1 MYPKVN
7 IRKIINAFFSYTF
20 VTAIML
26 NSRSVWM
33 HLNHTGG
40 KFAEMMLILLLMSF
54 FGYLLTKGQVNYN
67 YLGITMMIVLI
78 VTGYIGFWLL
88 ITNYKL
94 VSGSKFILAT
104 ATILSYYYLSDVM
117 ERKEV
122 LLRYRNVVLLVAA
135 FSMICWFIFS
145 ILKIGSP
152 STHVFSTWTNT
163 GDPKPV
169 PSYYGIYFES
179 QILHGFVRNTAIF
192 TEAPMASL
200 QFSIGFLIEFLVN
213 DRVNPF
219 NRIIFTLAILS
230 TTSTTGILLILFFWL
245 YTIIKAKNYNTI
257 IALIKVTILPVALI
271 AAVIVANVM
280 LTAKMGESSGSIRT
294 DDFIVG
300 MKAWS
305 HRPLFGNGFTN
316 AEAIKAFMGGWR
328 SYNTGFSNSI
338 TQLLAQGGLYMF
350 LLYMLPILSNFQNF
364 FCHRKYRVFL
374 VGFLYLFIFTVF
386 TYQYVLIL
394 LVAFLSDPTY
404 NQLDNVSKKVEKE

>member
-1 MYPKVN
+1 MYPK
-7 IRKIINAFFSYTF
+7 IRVRQLINAFFSYTF

-40 KFAEMMLILLLMSF
+40 KFAEVMLLLLLGSF
-54 FGYLLTKGQVNYN
+54 FAYLLTKGRLNYN
-67 YLGITMMIVLI
+67 YLGVTMIIVLI

-94 VSGSKFILAT
+94 VSGCKFILAT
-104 ATILSYYYLSDVM
+104 ATILSYYYLSDVN
-117 ERKEV
+117 ERKAV
-122 LLRYRNVVLLVAA
+122 LLRYRNVVLFVAVL
-135 FSMICWFIFS
+135 SIVCWLIFS
-145 ILKIGSP
+145 ILKLGSP
-152 STHVFSTWTNT
+152 SAHVFSTWTNT

-169 PSYYGIYFES
+169 ASYYGVYFES

-200 QFSIGFLIEFLVN
+200 QFSIGFLIELLVN
-213 DRVNPF
+213 DNVKPL

-230 TTSTTGILLILFFWL
+230 TTSTTGILLVLFFWL
-245 YTIIKAKNYNTI
+245 YTIIKAKNYNSL
-257 IALIKVTILPVALI
+257 IALIKVTIVPIALI

-305 HRPLFGNGFTN
+305 HKPLLGNGFNN
-316 AEAIKAFMGGWR
+316 ADALKAFMGGWR

-350 LLYMLPILSNFQNF
+350 LLYMLPILSNFKNF
-364 FCHRKYRVFL
+364 FCNRKYRVFL

-394 LVAFLSDPTY
+394 LIAFLSDHAY
-404 NQLDNVSKKVEKE
+404 NQLDNVPE